1 MKLFLQIGN
10 ILSVVLT
17 IIINMIAVL
26 LPLNGLTTGEISDLY
41 PNLFV
46 PVGLTFSIWSVIY
59 LLLSLFAIYQAKDL
73 FKRNKED
80 LEFLDKISYFFIIS
94 SIGNIAWIFAWHFLN
109 MALSIVFMLVIL
121 FSLIMIYLRL
131 DIGKAEVSR
140 GEKLFIHVPIS
151 VYLGW
156 ITIATIANITALLVS
171 IGVEPFGIVPE
182 ILTTIVIFVAIL
194 ITALMLYIRK
204 DIAYSLVVIWASL
217 GIFLKQIN
225 GSIIVAVMA
234 LLAIIIIGVLVIYTI
249 YIEYLK

>member
-1 MKLFLQIGN
+1 MKLILQIGN

-26 LPLNGLTTGEISDLY
+26 LPLNGLTTGEISDIY
-41 PNLFV
+41 DNLFV
-46 PVGLTFSIWSVIY
+46 PIGLTFSIWSVIY

-73 FKRNKED
+73 IKKEKED

-94 SIGNIAWIFAWHFLN
+94 SIGNIAWIFVWHYLII
-109 MALSIVFMLVIL
+109 ALSIVFMLVIL
-121 FSLIMIYLRL
+121 LSLLMIYLRL
-131 DIGKAEVSR
+131 DIGKADVSR
-140 GEKLFIHVPIS
+140 GVKLFIHVPIS

-171 IGVEPFGIVPE
+171 VGVEPFGVIPE
-182 ILTTIVIFVAIL
+182 ILTIIIIIVAII
-194 ITALMLYIRK
+194 ITALMLFIRK

-217 GIFLKQIN
+217 GIFLKQIS
-225 GSIIVAVMA
+225 GSIIVAVMG
-234 LLAIIIIGVLVIYTI
+234 LISVIIIGILVIYTI